1 MENIMTIKKQRIFI
15 PALIVLFAVVT
26 FVISQNVAAQEDTGE
41 KQSKTIPQITGTIS
55 ASESYKE
62 NLDKAKFAFSVAST
76 IAGNA
81 VTDGK
86 VIDGRLGTEQGYLIY
101 KFRVVDSEE
110 KIHKVIV
117 DAGSGKVL
125 YTSDGRSLDDLK
137 SYEHGDKWSH
147 HEMMSKF
154 AQLSPDEKAQKFTQ
168 FKEMKEAF
176 SALSADDQA
185 TIKSHFKDMKT
196 QYKDLSTEELAQKR
210 LEHKTMMDEF
220 TKLSLDEKIQKL
232 HQLAKSIRAQK

>member
-41 KQSKTIPQITGTIS
+41 NLNKTIPKITGTIS
-55 ASESYKE
+55 ASGSYKE
-62 NLDKAKFAFSVAST
+62 NLDKVKFTFSEIAT
-76 IAGNA
+76 IAQNA

-86 VIDGRLGTEQGYLIY
+86 VIDGRLGTEQGYLVY
-101 KFRVVDSEE
+101 KFSVVDSEE

-117 DAGSGKVL
+117 DAGSGNVL
-125 YTSDGRSLDDLK
+125 YTSDGRSLDEQK

-154 AQLSPDEKAQKFTQ
+154 GHVSPDEKAQKFTQ

-185 TIKSHFKDMKT
+185 TIKSQFKDMKM
-196 QYKDLSTEELAQKR
+196 QYKDLSKDGLTQKR
-210 LEHKTMMDEF
+210 LEHKAMMDEF
-220 TKLSLDEKIQKL
+220 TKMSLDEKIQKL
-232 HQLAKSIRAQK
+232 HQLAESIRAQK